1 MWHEITASENSRS
14 HLEKWEVKAF
24 ENQAQNIKKK
34 KKKDLEKIYMKVSK
48 GSLSSIAT
56 KQIQLNLTA
65 RGTKL
70 QRQLNVKLNHVSFL
84 TYKHGMEN
92 TGT

>member
-1 MWHEITASENSRS
+1 MWHEITASEKSRS
-14 HLEKWEVKAF
+14 YLGKWEVKVF
-24 ENQAQNIKKK
+24 ENQAQNIR

-56 KQIQLNLTA
+56 KWIQLNLTA

-70 QRQLNVKLNHVSFL
+70 QCQLSVELNHVSSL